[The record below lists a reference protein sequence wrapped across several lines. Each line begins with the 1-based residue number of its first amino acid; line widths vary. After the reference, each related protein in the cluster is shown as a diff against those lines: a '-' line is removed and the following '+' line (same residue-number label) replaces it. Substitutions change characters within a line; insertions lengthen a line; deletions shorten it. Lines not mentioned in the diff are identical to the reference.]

1 MNMPRGRSLLAL
13 SLLLGCWALALAPA
27 ASAQNLIAN
36 GDFATDLAGWD
47 DIDAETW
54 SSEDAA
60 GDPASGS
67 MLVNNS
73 SGPNTGVYALQCI
86 AVDGGQTYTFG
97 ASHFS
102 AGTGTTGLARVDLR
116 FWGSAD
122 CNTDDMTLHRIESG
136 ATGAWFDL
144 EGGAT
149 APDDA
154 VSASVSLVA
163 FKSTGQ
169 LFAPWTVAFDDVF
182 VVVPEADAFAAGA
195 AALGTLLALRGRR
208 RS

>member
-13 SLLLGCWALALAPA
+13 SLLLGGFALVLAPA
-27 ASAQNLIAN
+27 ASAQNLVTN
-36 GDFATDLAGWD
+36 GDFATDLAEWD

-86 AVDGGQTYTFG
+86 AVDAGQTYTFG
-97 ASHFS
+97 ASHLS
-102 AGTGTTGLARVDLR
+102 EGTGTTGQARVDLR

-122 CNTDDMTLHRIESG
+122 CSADDLTLHRIESA
-136 ATGAWFDL
+136 ATGDWFDL

-169 LFAPWTVAFDDVF
+169 LFAPWSVAFDDVF
-182 VVVPEADAFAAGA
+182 VVVPEADAFAASA
-195 AALGTLLALRGRR
+195 SALGALLVLRR